1 MVQTGQMQF
10 NDDGQLKVYDQA
22 IADAVAEEAA
32 ITFNVI
38 ASPLVKVTDTFT
50 RPNTTTQYLAADEVS
65 NHATQASAVPLHFVG
80 VVGANAGTGYLVK
93 AVLEFSRN
101 VTTNAIFRLWLFN
114 AAPTMVGDNLA
125 YSLLH
130 SERAARVG
138 YVDFALI
145 TEGGSSD
152 CAEALDDGLRLAF
165 KCGAASKD
173 LWGVLVAKAGYTP
186 AGLEVVTVYL
196 VVETA

>member
-1 MVQTGQMQF
+1 MSKNF
-10 NDDGQLKVYDQA
+10 NHYDLDGNLL
-22 IADAVAEEAA
+22 VAPTTD
-32 ITFNVI
+32 IIV
-38 ASPLVKVTDTFT
+38 SPLIKVTDTFT
-50 RPNTTTQYLAADEVS
+50 RPNTATQYAAQDEVS
-65 NHATQASAVPLHFVG
+65 NNATQASAVPLHFANVAA
-80 VVGANAGTGYLVK
+80 ANAGTGYLVK

-101 VTTNAIFRLWLFN
+101 VVTNAVFRLWLFN

-138 YVDFALI
+138 YVDFALL

-152 CAEALDDGLRLAF
+152 CAEGLDDGLRLAF
-165 KCGAASKD
+165 KCGAASRD
-173 LWGVLVAKAGYTP
+173 LWGVLVAKAAYTP

-196 VVETA
+196 TAELA